1 MKLIA
6 FLFFLWVLLLQLE
19 IRDIKKVISEQM
31 KEINELK
38 NGS

>member
-38 NGS
+38 KVS

>member
-6 FLFFLWVLLLQLE
+6 FLFFLWVLLLHLE
-19 IRDIKKVISEQM
+19 IRDIKKVISKQM
-31 KEINELK
+31 KEINKLK